1 MTRDLTKAQLAEALG
16 VTTRQVNR
24 WLKQGLPCTRE
35 GGKPLM
41 NADEARAWRAART
54 NAAAEDADDEEEGE
68 ARPGAT
74 LDTLARAELARK
86 LTIAKKHELEL
97 AAEKGLKNLD
107 FAGKVRRARTEDEVL
122 EITSE
127 ACALVSSGAMT
138 PQRGNSVEK
147 LLARMLRCIVAR
159 RDVDGDEDQDTLLI
173 VTREGHDLL
182 DLFEG
187 IVSDERRTRILE
199 HVRGEAATD
208 LTEHPNTDTA
218 LEPEGEGPQ

>member
-1 MTRDLTKAQLAEALG
+1 MTRNLTKAQLAEALG

-24 WLKQGLPCTRE
+24 WLKQGLPCSRE

-41 NADEARAWRAART
+41 NADEARTWRAARAQS
-54 NAAAEDADDEEEGE
+54 AADDADDEDDGE
-68 ARPGAT
+68 PQPGAT

-159 RDVDGDEDQDTLLI
+159 RDVDGDEDQDALLI

-187 IVSDERRTRILE
+187 IVSDERRARILE
-199 HVRGEAATD
+199 HIRGEAATD
-208 LTEHPNTDTA
+208 LAEHRNTDTA
-218 LEPEGEGPQ
+218 LAPEGEGAA